1 MVKFEVVRS
10 LRALQAAIARHHSGP
25 LNSAASVVMVP
36 TMGAIHKAHEQLIV
50 EAKKH
55 ADIVI
60 ASIFINPKQFSE
72 NEDLDKYPKTE
83 EKDIKRLKAKG
94 CNIIFIPDTDLMYPK
109 DFDLTI
115 EVPVLSSVLCG
126 KSRPNHFKG
135 VATIVT
141 KLLIQSGADYAIFGE
156 KDYQQLLIIKAL
168 VKSLNLN
175 CKILQIKIV
184 RDKNGL
190 AISSRNSFLKEKDKK
205 IANQI
210 NKIIQTTS
218 INYNKT
224 SDVKDIIK
232 SIRTKFSS
240 IGIKKI
246 DYIDIRDDTNLKEIK
261 NDKSNARI
269 FIAVYINGVR
279 LIDNIKLKFN

>member
-1 MVKFEVVRS
+1 MIKFEVVRS
-10 LRALQAAIARHHSGP
+10 LRALHAAIARHRSGP
-25 LNSAASVVMVP
+25 LNSAASVVIVP

-156 KDYQQLLIIKAL
+156 KDYQQL
-168 VKSLNLN
+168 
-175 CKILQIKIV
+175 
-184 RDKNGL
+184 
-190 AISSRNSFLKEKDKK
+190 FL
-205 IANQI
+205 
-210 NKIIQTTS
+210 
-218 INYNKT
+218 
-224 SDVKDIIK
+224 
-232 SIRTKFSS
+232 
-240 IGIKKI
+240 IKKF
-246 DYIDIRDDTNLKEIK
+246 IK
-261 NDKSNARI
+261 NIKFVFV
-269 FIAVYINGVR
+269 FIYIKK
-279 LIDNIKLKFN
+279 KLLKKR